1 MKRERSNI
9 SRIYAPPRMR
19 VTDYCLEDCILQTS
33 KLQYNVK
40 VDELDN
46 MNDEEGYEEYYFEF

>member
-1 MKRERSNI
+1 
-9 SRIYAPPRMR
+9 MR